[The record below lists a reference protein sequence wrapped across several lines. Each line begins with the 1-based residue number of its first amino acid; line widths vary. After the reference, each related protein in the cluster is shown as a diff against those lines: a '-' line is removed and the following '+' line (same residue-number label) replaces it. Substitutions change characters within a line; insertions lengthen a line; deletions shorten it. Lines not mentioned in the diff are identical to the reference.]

1 MVSTEPVFYTICV
14 RAVRAFA
21 GFWFGDD
28 HGQDLAD
35 YCLLTALVAL
45 IGLGIFIH
53 LSGGLQNLWN
63 FGNSTL
69 VTGNSVATGTTGSA
83 TDATSS
89 RMH

>member
-1 MVSTEPVFYTICV
+1 M
-14 RAVRAFA
+14 RAVRAIA
-21 GFWFGDD
+21 GFWFQDD

-63 FGNSTL
+63 MGNTTL
-69 VTGNSVATGTTGSA
+69 VTGNSVATGTTGGG
-83 TDATSS
+83 TEGTSS
-89 RMH
+89 RTH